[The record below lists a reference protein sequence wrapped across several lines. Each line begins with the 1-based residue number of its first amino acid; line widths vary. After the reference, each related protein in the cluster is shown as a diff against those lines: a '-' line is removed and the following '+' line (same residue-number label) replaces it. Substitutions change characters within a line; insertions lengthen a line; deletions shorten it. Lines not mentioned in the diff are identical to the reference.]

1 MKIITKI
8 FFFSTYLKMSNP
20 MKYLKEKIEKI
31 IELEL
36 LENKISKINKNK

>member
-1 MKIITKI
+1 
-8 FFFSTYLKMSNP
+8 MSNP

-36 LENKISKINKNK
+36 LENKISKINKKK

>member
-1 MKIITKI
+1 
-8 FFFSTYLKMSNP
+8 MSNP
-20 MKYLKEKIEKI
+20 MKYLKEKIEKV

>member
-1 MKIITKI
+1 
-8 FFFSTYLKMSNP
+8 MSNP

-31 IELEL
+31 IELEP

>member
-1 MKIITKI
+1 
-8 FFFSTYLKMSNP
+8 MSNP